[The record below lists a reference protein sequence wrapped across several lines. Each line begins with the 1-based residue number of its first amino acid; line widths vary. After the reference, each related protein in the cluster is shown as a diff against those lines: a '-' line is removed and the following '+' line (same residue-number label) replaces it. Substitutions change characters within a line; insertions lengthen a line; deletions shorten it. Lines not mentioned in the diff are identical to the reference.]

1 MAVPAHDERDYDFAK
16 KYNIEIKQVIS
27 DKSQS
32 KNTDIEAFT
41 DEGYLINSGKF
52 DGLKSHTEGSD
63 EIINF
68 F

>member
-1 MAVPAHDERDYDFAK
+1 MGCRLCPNKLWHWCNYNVPAHDERDYDFAK

-41 DEGYLINSGKF
+41 DEGYLIN
-52 DGLKSHTEGSD
+52 
-63 EIINF
+63 
-68 F
+68 